1 MDKDLS
7 TDLIPSFD
15 ESLYDPLIDLGVDFA
30 EIGIDK
36 IFDNEIVNQIPIAKT
51 IVTGWKVGVAIRD
64 RVLLRNTL
72 VFINKFNSK
81 TDFKKWQK
89 HKEKLQSN
97 KKFLENELERVL
109 LLLERFLDAKKAVI
123 LAKFFNNYIEEK
135 ISWQEFS
142 EVSDITDRIFL
153 EDLKL
158 LYDAYSN
165 NGIDFNESYNYRID
179 RLTSLGLLEN
189 PQRLG
194 KINMFSCGSA
204 DGLNEEEL
212 KDISITALGKLYCEN
227 GLLKTD
233 GSIEVF

>member
-1 MDKDLS
+1 MDNDLS
-7 TDLIPSFD
+7 TNLIPSFD

-51 IVTGWKVGVAIRD
+51 IVTGWKVGAAIRD

-97 KKFLENELERVL
+97 KKFLEDELERVL

-194 KINMFSCGSA
+194 KRNVFSCGSA

>member
-51 IVTGWKVGVAIRD
+51 IMTGWKVGAAIRD

-89 HKEKLQSN
+89 HKEKLQFN
-97 KKFLENELERVL
+97 KKFLEDELERVL

-194 KINMFSCGSA
+194 KTNVFSCGSA
-204 DGLNEEEL
+204 DGLNEDEL

-233 GSIEVF
+233 GSNEVF